1 MEKPCYLLYST
12 MIKNNS
18 KFASRLFTEINH
30 SRSSPF
36 REEGISG
43 SSSSRRTTMTPLEE
57 YEAWQ
62 AYGKDLARLKEQAK
76 AKEH

>member
-1 MEKPCYLLYST
+1 
-12 MIKNNS
+12 
-18 KFASRLFTEINH
+18 
-30 SRSSPF
+30 
-36 REEGISG
+36 
-43 SSSSRRTTMTPLEE
+43 MTPVEE

>member
-1 MEKPCYLLYST
+1 

-30 SRSSPF
+30 SRSLLF
-36 REEGISG
+36 REEGIS
-43 SSSSRRTTMTPLEE
+43 SSSNRRTTMTPLEE

-62 AYGKDLARLKEQAK
+62 AYGKQLTLLKKNDGGKESEREK
-76 AKEH
+76 AK

>member
-1 MEKPCYLLYST
+1 

-30 SRSSPF
+30 SRNSQ
-36 REEGISG
+36 EGI
-43 SSSSRRTTMTPLEE
+43 SSSRRTTMTPLEE

-62 AYGKDLARLKEQAK
+62 AYGKQLTLLKKNDGGIEREK
-76 AKEH
+76 AK

>member
-12 MIKNNS
+12 MTKNNS

-30 SRSSPF
+30 SRSSQ
-36 REEGISG
+36 EGI
-43 SSSSRRTTMTPLEE
+43 SSSRRTTMTPLEE

-62 AYGKDLARLKEQAK
+62 AYGKQLTRLKKEREK
-76 AKEH
+76 AK